1 MEQLKIKHASAMPA
15 PTWSW
20 LRMNDTEISLP
31 AALARGGDIE
41 IEAPDTLLDTAST
54 FEGALAELQERLD
67 AKRANATDDRACV
80 RAAQMDQEGAC
91 GRETSDGSLGDLD
104 TPALSRYQ
112 KRATLEE
119 VAGDVTRAFET
130 GIGMDARSYLNF
142 AAGETVTIATEA
154 GSTGEATIRVAGDAE
169 TTVAASIDAVA
180 APDSSLSLTIALDA
194 APGSSDDASSNQGPA
209 GVIGSELR
217 IFAGARSHVD
227 VTVYVT
233 ADAGFVALDDSGY
246 VLDEGARVQVRH
258 IVLGGGVTATGMAA
272 DLRSDTA
279 RIDIDT
285 RYLASGTERRDFNYV
300 VRHRGKRTISNIIA
314 NGVLAG
320 SSKKC
325 LRGTIDLVHGCKG
338 SEGTE
343 RETVLIADEGVENKT
358 VPTILCDEDDVAGN
372 HGATIGHVRPE
383 QLFYLESRGVSSED
397 AEALFI
403 RAKLEDAVLSAPDE
417 RIRAAILRLGDR
429 LIDGFAEELEGD
441 AA

>member
-54 FEGALAELQERLD
+54 FEGALAELQEHLD
-67 AKRANATDDRACV
+67 AKRTNATDDRACV
-80 RAAQMDQEGAC
+80 RAAQMDQEGTG

-154 GSTGEATIRVAGDAE
+154 GSTGEATIRVTGDAG

-217 IFAGARSHVD
+217 VFAGAHSHVD

-233 ADAGFVALDDSGY
+233 ADAGFVAVDDSGY

-285 RYLASGTERRDFNYV
+285 RYLYTYIYFNYV

-320 SSKKC
+320 FEQEMPARNDRPRAWLQGQRRHRTRNRPHRRRGCGEQDRPRPSSAMKTTS
-325 LRGTIDLVHGCKG
+325 RATTAPPSGTYGPSSC
-338 SEGTE
+338 STSRAEE
-343 RETVLIADEGVENKT
+343 Y
-358 VPTILCDEDDVAGN
+358 
-372 HGATIGHVRPE
+372 RP
-383 QLFYLESRGVSSED
+383 RMPRPSS
-397 AEALFI
+397 
-403 RAKLEDAVLSAPDE
+403 SAPSSRMPRSPLQTSASE
-417 RIRAAILRLGDR
+417 PPSCAWGNR